1 MNKKR
6 VFLVLKIVFVVLM
19 IIGANGLFMWH
30 NDKKVIRELE
40 DSLRDYLREDEDGYY
55 VDDMDWLNPDYRAW
69 IKIEDTNINYP
80 VLQRDSDNYYLTH
93 DFYGDKNSAGWIFM
107 GAHNSFKDDNI
118 VIYGHHRRD
127 NIMFGDIDKLFK
139 KKYYDN
145 NDGKILLIVN
155 DQEIY
160 YQIFSVYEASSDDY
174 YNSSNFKD
182 FKKAIKEFEERS
194 EIDFDEDLD
203 NVEQILTLSTCHN
216 NNRDRLVVQA
226 YRIN

>member
-1 MNKKR
+1 MKKK
-6 VFLVLKIVFVVLM
+6 VLLFLKIVFTILL
-19 IIGANGLFMWH
+19 IISIVGLLSWF
-30 NDKKVIRELE
+30 NDNRKIKKINDRI
-40 DSLRDYLREDEDGYY
+40 DDYLDIDEDGYKLKT
-55 VDDMDWLNPDYRAW
+55 DLNHLNKDTVGW
-69 IKIEDTNINYP
+69 IIVKGTNINYP
-80 VLQRDSDNYYLTH
+80 IVQGKDNNYYLNH
-93 DFYGDKNSAGWIFM
+93 DYYKDLNSAGWLFM
-107 GAHNSFKDDNI
+107 DSNNKLDDQNI
-118 VIYGHHRRD
+118 VIYGHHRQD
-127 NIMFGDIDKLFK
+127 GIMFGDIDKLFK

-182 FKKAIKEFEERS
+182 FKKAIKEFEKRS
-194 EIDFDEDLD
+194 EIDFDEKLD